1 MGTESVVI
9 FMIVFLSL
17 VSRRDPPKS
26 VLGPSLLKYI
36 IQQRPPQVLIF
47 VPFSVDFND
56 VSV

>member
-1 MGTESVVI
+1 MDTDSVVI

-17 VSRRDPPKS
+17 VSRRDPPGS
-26 VLGPSLLKYI
+26 VFGPSLLKYI
-36 IQQRPPQVLIF
+36 IQQRPLQVLIF

>member
-1 MGTESVVI
+1 MDTDSVVI

-26 VLGPSLLKYI
+26 VLGPSLPKYI
-36 IQQRPPQVLIF
+36 IQQRPLQVLIF

>member
-1 MGTESVVI
+1 MDTDSVVI

-17 VSRRDPPKS
+17 VSRRDPPRY

-36 IQQRPPQVLIF
+36 IQQRPLHVLIF
-47 VPFSVDFND
+47 GLFSVNFNG